1 MYLSNLQIRNFRN
14 YESEYFEFTRET
26 NTIIGENDAG
36 KTNALTALRILLDD
50 SYYYSNKTLKE
61 SDFFS
66 EIDGGWRGEWIIIAA
81 TFEGITEE
89 ELNNEVFASLSV
101 NSANKI
107 DDVEN
112 TNALRG
118 LISNTSVEKG
128 SINLYIRPNKNIRKQ
143 LFNAKDDTILFDEIR
158 SSIRLTDY
166 EFFYTSKSNLDFSHD
181 DNYCQLMGDL
191 NSYEATDPDEDD
203 EALLGAKIDMA
214 DVFKHISVVYID
226 ALRDVLREMKKHR
239 NPVKRIVE
247 TIESKISV
255 ENIDTLKL
263 IIQNLNTTIT
273 NVPEIKNIGENLNRQ
288 LNGILG
294 SVYSPNLLLSS
305 TLSDDMS
312 SLAKFLSMRP
322 EEDIDL
328 DLLGLGHLNMIY
340 LALKIVEFEACRSRE
355 LLNIMLIEEP
365 EAHIHHHI
373 QKTLFEG
380 LSLEKT
386 YTQILMTTHSVHLA
400 EASEISKM
408 SILKSFN
415 NSTIVMQPSKN
426 LNIFAEQRLEKKNLN
441 LIKAVERYLDVKR
454 NGLLFSKGVVLVEGD
469 AEEILIPEIIKKVFG
484 VNLDELGIGLINVG
498 STAFEYV
505 ASLFHDDRI
514 KRNCAIVTDLDKQ
527 VIPETDSLY
536 KKTAEDNGLKRK
548 EKLTRLFDDN
558 KWIKTFYADTTF
570 ELEFLES
577 NKNITKY
584 VKSILDDTFDRPTTV
599 QKYISELEGQDDL
612 KRNLA
617 MLKLA
622 REVGKGWFA
631 IELGQNLDIAAKIPH
646 YIIDAI
652 AFACQEYVDI
662 SIYKKIVLYTLNYY
676 DKEKDSKIVQITN
689 KIDSNNE
696 YEIKEGINEFL
707 DCFFEED
714 EDSVR
719 FINQMDNYL
728 NILGTEVVTW

>member
-273 NVPEIKNIGENLNRQ
+273 NVPEIKNIGEDLNRQ

-294 SVYSPNLLLSS
+294 SVYSPTLLLSS

-652 AFACQEYVDI
+652 AFACQESVDI

>member
-1 MYLSNLQIRNFRN
+1 MYLSNLQLKNFRN
-14 YESEYFEFTRET
+14 YESESFEFTRET

-66 EIDGGWRGEWIIIAA
+66 EIDGSWQGEWIIIAA
-81 TFEGITEE
+81 TFKGITEE
-89 ELNNEVFASLSV
+89 ELDNEVFASLSV
-101 NSANKI
+101 NSAKKI

-143 LFNAKDDTILFDEIR
+143 LFNAKDDIILFDEIR

-166 EFFYTSKSNLDFSHD
+166 EFFYTSKSNIDFSHD
-181 DNYCQLMGDL
+181 DNYFQLMGDL
-191 NSYEATDPDEDD
+191 NSYEATDPDDDD

-255 ENIDTLKL
+255 ENIDALKL

-273 NVPEIKNIGENLNRQ
+273 NVPEIKNIGEDLNRQ

-408 SILKSFN
+408 NILKSFN

-441 LIKAVERYLDVKR
+441 LVKAVERYLDVKR

-469 AEEILIPEIIKKVFG
+469 AEEILIPQIIKKVFG
-484 VNLDELGIGLINVG
+484 LNLDELGIGLINVG

-527 VIPETDSLY
+527 AIPETDSLY
-536 KKTAEDNGLKRK
+536 KKNAEVNGLKRQ

-577 NKNITKY
+577 NNNVTNY
-584 VKSILDDTFDRPTTV
+584 VKSILDDTFDRQTTV
-599 QKYISELEGQDDL
+599 QKYIDDIEGQDVL
-612 KRNLA
+612 MRNLA

-631 IELGQNLDIAAKIPH
+631 IELGQNLDIEAKIPH

-652 AFACQEYVDI
+652 AFACQESVDL
-662 SIYKKIVLYTLNYY
+662 SIYKKIALYTLNYY
-676 DKEKDSKIVQITN
+676 DKEKDPKIAQITN

-707 DCFFEED
+707 ECFFEED

-728 NILGTEVVTW
+728 NILDTEVLT

>member
-14 YESEYFEFTRET
+14 YGSESFKFTKET

-89 ELNNEVFASLSV
+89 ELDNEVFASLSV
-101 NSANKI
+101 NSAKKI

-143 LFNAKDDTILFDEIR
+143 LFNAKDDIILYDEIR

-166 EFFYTSKSNLDFSHD
+166 EFFYTSKSNIDFLHD
-181 DNYCQLMGDL
+181 DNYYQLMGDL
-191 NSYEATDPDEDD
+191 NSYEATDPDDDD
-203 EALLGAKIDMA
+203 EALLGAKIDMS

-273 NVPEIKNIGENLNRQ
+273 NVPEIKNIGDDLNRQ

-328 DLLGLGHLNMIY
+328 DLLGLGHLNIIY

-408 SILKSFN
+408 NILKSFN

-469 AEEILIPEIIKKVFG
+469 AEEILIPQIIKKVFG
-484 VNLDELGIGLINVG
+484 LNLDELGIGLINVG

-577 NKNITKY
+577 NKNVTKY

-599 QKYISELEGQDDL
+599 QKYIGELEGQDVL

-652 AFACQEYVDI
+652 AFACQESVDI
-662 SIYKKIVLYTLNYY
+662 SIYKKIALYTLNYY
-676 DKEKDSKIVQITN
+676 DKEKDSKIAQITN

-728 NILGTEVVTW
+728 NILGTEVLTW

>member
-14 YESEYFEFTRET
+14 YESEYFEFNKET

-66 EIDGGWRGEWIIIAA
+66 GIDGGWRGGWIIIAA

-89 ELNNEVFASLSV
+89 ELDNEVFASLSV
-101 NSANKI
+101 NSAKKI

-143 LFNAKDDTILFDEIR
+143 LFNAKDNIILFDEIR

-166 EFFYTSKSNLDFSHD
+166 EFFYTSKSNIDFSNH
-181 DNYCQLMGDL
+181 DNYYQLMGDL
-191 NSYEATDPDEDD
+191 NSYEATDPDDDD

-239 NPVKRIVE
+239 NPVKRIIE
-247 TIESKISV
+247 TIESKISL

-273 NVPEIKNIGENLNRQ
+273 NVPEIKNIGEDLNRQ

-408 SILKSFN
+408 NILKSVN

-441 LIKAVERYLDVKR
+441 LVKAVERYLDVKR

-469 AEEILIPEIIKKVFG
+469 AEEILIPQIIKKVFG
-484 VNLDELGIGLINVG
+484 LNLDELGIGLINVG

-527 VIPETDSLY
+527 AIPETDSLY
-536 KKTAEDNGLKRK
+536 KKNAEGNGLKRQ

-558 KWIKTFYADTTF
+558 KWIETFYADTTF

-577 NKNITKY
+577 NNNVTKY
-584 VKSILDDTFDRPTTV
+584 VKSILDGTFDRQTTV
-599 QKYISELEGQDDL
+599 QKYIDDLEGKDVL
-612 KRNLA
+612 MRNLA

-631 IELGQNLDIAAKIPH
+631 IELGQNLDIVAKIPN

-652 AFACQEYVDI
+652 AFACQESVNI
-662 SIYKKIVLYTLNYY
+662 SIFKKIALHTLNYY
-676 DKEKDSKIVQITN
+676 DKEEGSELDQITN
-689 KIDSNNE
+689 KIKSNNE
-696 YEIKEGINEFL
+696 YEIIEGINEYL
-707 DCFFEED
+707 ECFSEDD
-714 EDSVR
+714 EDSIR
-719 FINQMDNYL
+719 FINQIDNYL
-728 NILGTEVVTW
+728 NILDTEVLT

>member
-14 YESEYFEFTRET
+14 YKSEIFEFIKET
-26 NTIIGENDAG
+26 NAIIGENDAG

-181 DNYCQLMGDL
+181 DNYYQLMGDL
-191 NSYEATDPDEDD
+191 NSYEATDPDDDD

-408 SILKSFN
+408 NILKSFN
-415 NSTIVMQPSKN
+415 NSTIVMQPSKY

-469 AEEILIPEIIKKVFG
+469 AEEIIIPEIIKKVFG
-484 VNLDELGIGLINVG
+484 LNLDELGIGLINVG

-599 QKYISELEGQDDL
+599 QKYISELEGQDVL
-612 KRNLA
+612 MRNLA

-652 AFACQEYVDI
+652 AFACQESVDI
-662 SIYKKIVLYTLNYY
+662 SIYKKIALYTLNYY
-676 DKEKDSKIVQITN
+676 DKEKDSKIAQITN

-728 NILGTEVVTW
+728 NILGTEVLTW